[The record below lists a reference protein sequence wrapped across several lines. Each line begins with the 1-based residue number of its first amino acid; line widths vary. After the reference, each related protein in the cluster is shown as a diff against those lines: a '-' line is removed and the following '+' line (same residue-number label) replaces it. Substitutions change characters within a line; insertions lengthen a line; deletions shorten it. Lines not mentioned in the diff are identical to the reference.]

1 MAHPNGFVAS
11 RVSVI
16 AIVTR
21 SVNRV
26 TEMVKGR
33 MG

>member
-1 MAHPNGFVAS
+1 MAHPNGFV
-11 RVSVI
+11 VSKANVI

-26 TEMVKGR
+26 SNR
-33 MG
+33 Y